1 MKNIY
6 LDFDGTIIDS
16 SARLYAVYKNIMTEF
31 QRTYLS
37 KDEYWDLKRERQ
49 PYAAILSKTGCEEL
63 AAECMKRFLQK
74 IESPD
79 FLKFDQLLDGARKTL
94 TVLKK
99 DNRLVLVTLRRSREN
114 LFWEL
119 KDLKIFNLFDQIFDN
134 FVEGANSWEV
144 AAGSVRLDPEFNKE
158 NSIIV
163 GDTED
168 TVLAARDLEIPSFVV
183 LSGIRSKGFLEKFN
197 PDYILTD
204 INALPD
210 CISQAGV
217 KNC

>member
-16 SARLYAVYKNIMTEF
+16 SARLYEVYKSIMSEF
-31 QRTYLS
+31 GYPYLA
-37 KDEYWDLKRERQ
+37 KQEYWDLKKERQ
-49 PYAAILSKTGCEEL
+49 PYAVILGKTQAQEL
-63 AAECMKRFLQK
+63 ASEYMKRFLTR
-74 IESPD
+74 IESMD
-79 FLKFDQLLDGARKTL
+79 FLKFDRLLEGAWQTL
-94 TVLKK
+94 SALKK
-99 DNRLVLVTLRRSREN
+99 EHRLLLVTLRRSKHN
-114 LFWEL
+114 LYREL
-119 KDLKIFNLFDQIFDN
+119 KELKIFDFFAGIFDD
-134 FVEGANSWEV
+134 FREGPNSWEI
-144 AAGSVRLDPEFNKE
+144 AASSVKNDAQFNKE

-168 TVLAARDLEIPSFVV
+168 TVLAARDLEIPGFVV
-183 LSGIRSKGFLEKFN
+183 LSGIRSKSFLEKFN

-204 INALPD
+204 INALPG